1 MPLILETKNFI
12 IKGHD
17 HPHHDRDNGG
27 HAVVSPKQRFSDRTQ
42 MPMDLYVEMMQ
53 WVLIAGEAITSV
65 MRRKGIPV
73 VRINYQDNGNWAYF
87 PDSETFPPH
96 LHVHLYVRSAREV
109 HPEGDKRFRPFPHAL
124 YFPYIAENPEY
135 YRGFKPYSV
144 EDCSEIR
151 SEIEMLLELPKYAE
165 LKRLVDGDSE

>member
-1 MPLILETKNFI
+1 MPIIFETKNFI

-53 WVLIAGEAITSV
+53 WVLIAGEAITLV

-87 PDSETFPPH
+87 PHTDKAP
-96 LHVHLYVRSAREV
+96 HVHVQLYVRSAREV

-124 YFPYIAENPEY
+124 FFPYIGEDPEY
-135 YRGFKPYSV
+135 YRSFQPYSD

-151 SEIEMLLELPKYAE
+151 REIESLLVTTKYAE